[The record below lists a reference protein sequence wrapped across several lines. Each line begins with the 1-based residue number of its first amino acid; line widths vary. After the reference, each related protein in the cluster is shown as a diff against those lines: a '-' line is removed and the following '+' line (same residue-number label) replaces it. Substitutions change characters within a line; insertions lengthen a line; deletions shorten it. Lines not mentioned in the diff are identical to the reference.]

1 MNDANFDVCIVVL
14 YCLFLCLSSLFL
26 IKSKRFQN
34 IPSVNRLMKIS
45 QVNLFNANSLTMIL
59 QFSMYYTKP
68 DDKRLLSRLIKKG
81 DQPLRVLRD
90 YIIHLQ

>member
-14 YCLFLCLSSLFL
+14 YCLFLCFFSLFL

-45 QVNLFNANSLTMIL
+45 QVNFFNANSFMIIL
-59 QFSMYYTKP
+59 QFSMYYTIP
-68 DDKRLLSRLIKKG
+68 DDKRLLSQLMKKG

-90 YIIHLQ
+90 SIIHV